1 MISQETWQRRPGS
14 ESWDD
19 ALWPTVEA
27 TQEAFLAT
35 LQSTSY
41 HSVSTYPDDDNAQ
54 IPVETLA
61 RPFTVNRTYTLVSA
75 YNPLLINMPTV
86 LSVLSPLQS

>member
-1 MISQETWQRRPGS
+1 MSRIWLHILLYDLSELETWQRRPGS

-35 LQSTSY
+35 FQSTSY
-41 HSVSTYPDDDNAQ
+41 HSVPTYPDGDDAQ
-54 IPVETLA
+54 IPAETLA
-61 RPFTVNRTYTLVSA
+61 
-75 YNPLLINMPTV
+75 
-86 LSVLSPLQS
+86 